1 MEVVLRQAF
10 PSCTFE
16 QNPAGKPQKG
26 AFEVV
31 LLAPPQ
37 EPLVLFS
44 KLTAFGP
51 AKDREALP
59 DPLSFV
65 TRVVAQAIRSS
76 KDSSPVSS
84 PSTPSSSALV
94 PSCKSMLAL
103 QEVVINEA
111 EAVTAGDGPLFPT
124 DRQRLEAQYRA
135 CTVFEL
141 RRMLAKRKLPTA
153 GRKVALVD
161 RMCDADMATL

>member
-31 LLAPPQ
+31 LLAPAS

-44 KLTAFGP
+44 KLTSFGP
-51 AKDREALP
+51 AKAREALP
-59 DPLSFV
+59 DPLVFV
-65 TRVVAQAIRSS
+65 TQVVAQAIRSS

-84 PSTPSSSALV
+84 PSDSA
-94 PSCKSMLAL
+94 PISCRSMLAL

-111 EAVTAGDGPLFPT
+111 EAVTGEPLFPT

-161 RMCDADMATL
+161 RMCDADLAAL

>member
-1 MEVVLRQAF
+1 M
-10 PSCTFE
+10 
-16 QNPAGKPQKG
+16 
-26 AFEVV
+26 

-44 KLTAFGP
+44 KLTNFGP
-51 AKDREALP
+51 AKNRDALP

-65 TRVVAQAIRSS
+65 TQVVAQAIRSS

-84 PSTPSSSALV
+84 PSETVLLPS
-94 PSCKSMLAL
+94 KSMLAL

-111 EAVTAGDGPLFPT
+111 EAVTTEPLFAT

-161 RMCDADMATL
+161 RMCDADLAAL